1 MQRRTFIAAALAA
14 AFAAPAGVRSQSAAG
29 AIMIGQSTP
38 LSGINKELGEDI
50 RDGANAL
57 FKKVNDA
64 GGVNG
69 RRIELISLDDAN
81 DIKRAEA
88 NTRTLIEQNN
98 ALALFGYG
106 SATLSRP
113 ALPLVEGAKLTF
125 FAPFTGAESMR
136 KFNRYVYNHRAS
148 YADELERIVEH
159 YATFGLKRFAI
170 LHFDDPVG
178 QENMAAVDR
187 ALKARNLTAVAVAAV
202 PRKEIDLTPSVNMV
216 LKATPDVIITTTLYK
231 TTSDFV
237 KLARG
242 QGSNAQFV
250 STSFAGSTALAN
262 ELGKNGIGVAM
273 AQVVPSPMKASIS
286 VVREY
291 QQALVAL
298 IGRKEFSFTSLES
311 YIAAKALVEGIRRA
325 GPNPS
330 REALLKALD
339 TLAGFDAGGFTISFS
354 PTNHNGSRYVDLTIL
369 GADLAFRN

>member
-1 MQRRTFIAAALAA
+1 MQRRTFLAAALAA
-14 AFAAPAGVRSQSAAG
+14 AFAAPAGVRSQAAG
-29 AIMIGQSTP
+29 TIVIGQSTP

-69 RRIELISLDDAN
+69 RRIELVSLDDAN
-81 DIKRAEA
+81 DVKRAEA

-113 ALPLVEGAKLTF
+113 ALPLVESAKVTF

-136 KFNRYVYNHRAS
+136 KFNRHVYNHRAS

-273 AQVVPSPMKASIS
+273 AQVVPSPMKASIP

-298 IGRKEFSFTSLES
+298 TGKKEFSFTSLES

-339 TLAGFDAGGFTISFS
+339 TLAGYDAGGYTISFS